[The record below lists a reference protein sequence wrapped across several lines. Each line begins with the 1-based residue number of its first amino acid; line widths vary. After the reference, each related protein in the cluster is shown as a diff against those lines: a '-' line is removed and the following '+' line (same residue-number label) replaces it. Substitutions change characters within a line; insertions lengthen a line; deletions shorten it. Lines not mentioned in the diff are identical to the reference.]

1 MRNELLKPEKFS
13 EVIINRTP
21 IIDVRAPV
29 EFNEGA
35 LPESVNLPIMMNE
48 ERAQV
53 GTCYKKFGREAA
65 IQLGE
70 ALVSGELKMNR
81 VQSWR
86 DCVHKNP
93 EAIITCF
100 RGGLRSKITQ
110 DWLRESGIATL
121 RIEGGYKAFRN
132 FLIEE
137 TVRLSY
143 SLPVTVVTGATGVGK
158 TILLQEVRSAKPVL
172 DLEALAGHRGS
183 AFGGMGRPQPGQID
197 FENKV
202 AAELIRLEKLMAGHK
217 TTLILEDESRLIGV
231 RAVPATVFEKIRS
244 SSVVLVSEELSVRV
258 ENTFAEYVLFVQDKE
273 SMFANFQLAIQKIS
287 KRLGGLRAQEILKDI
302 SDCKNEFKDSGNLD
316 RNKIWIE
323 KILHWYY
330 DPMYLGSLKKR
341 NPQILFKGTR
351 DQVRSF
357 LMNE

>member
-1 MRNELLKPEKFS
+1 MSADLLQTKKFS
-13 EVIINRTP
+13 EVIIHRTP
-21 IIDVRAPV
+21 IIDVRAPI

-53 GTCYKKFGREAA
+53 GTCYKKLGREAA

-70 ALVSGELKMNR
+70 NLVSGELKTNR
-81 VQSWR
+81 VQSWKNYLN
-86 DCVHKNP
+86 KNP

-110 DWLRESGIATL
+110 DWLRESGIATF

-132 FLIEE
+132 YLIEE
-137 TVRLSY
+137 TLRLSDF
-143 SLPVTVVTGATGVGK
+143 LPVIVVTGATGVGK
-158 TILLQEVRSAKPVL
+158 TILLQEVKSAKPVL

-183 AFGGMGRPQPGQID
+183 AFGGTGRPQPGQID

-202 AAELIRLEKLMAGHK
+202 AAELIRLERVMAGCK
-217 TTLILEDESRLIGV
+217 TSLILEDESRLIGA
-231 RAVPATVFEKIRS
+231 RAVPASVFQKIRS
-244 SSVVLVSEELSVRV
+244 SGVVLISEELSVRV
-258 ENTFAEYVLFVQDKE
+258 ENTFAEYVHLAQEKE
-273 SMFANFQLAIQKIS
+273 SMFEDFQLAVQKIS

-302 SDCKNEFKDSGNLD
+302 KDCKDEFKDSKSLD

-341 NPQILFKGTR
+341 DPQILFQGTR
-351 DQVRSF
+351 DQVRLF
-357 LMNE
+357 LLNE